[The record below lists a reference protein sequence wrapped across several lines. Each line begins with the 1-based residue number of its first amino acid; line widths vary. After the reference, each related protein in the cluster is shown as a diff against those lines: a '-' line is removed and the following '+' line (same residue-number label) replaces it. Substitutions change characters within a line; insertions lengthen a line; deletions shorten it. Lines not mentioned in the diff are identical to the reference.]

1 MLVIFK
7 NLISYTAK
15 RYLVV
20 LSIVQCHLSRQLN
33 IMTYKP
39 RYVMERFSE
48 TTALIKCIDLKVKR
62 LVLCPVTK
70 FDLFVSYVS
79 FNRI

>member
-1 MLVIFK
+1 
-7 NLISYTAK
+7 
-15 RYLVV
+15 
-20 LSIVQCHLSRQLN
+20 
-33 IMTYKP
+33 MTYKP
-39 RYVMERFSE
+39 KYVMERFPQ
-48 TTALIKCIDLKVKR
+48 TIALIKCMDLKFKR